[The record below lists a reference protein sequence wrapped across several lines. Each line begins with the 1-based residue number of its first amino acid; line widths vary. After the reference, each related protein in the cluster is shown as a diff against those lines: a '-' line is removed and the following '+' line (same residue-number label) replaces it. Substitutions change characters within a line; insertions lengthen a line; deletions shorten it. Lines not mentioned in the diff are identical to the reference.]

1 MTSQW
6 PLFHSTSKTSEVGRL
21 FFTKHCIIRSISSF
35 FYTECEL
42 QLNAFLYCQD
52 KKSTVLIVT
61 AIFDG
66 ELPCTHNATKSLDN
80 NWNYENY
87 SMHRGKS
94 YNFFCRFHQN
104 FDKCNG
110 SKSYL
115 MRRTEKKRY
124 AFRLFYQTK
133 YNYNM
138 LKF

>member
-6 PLFHSTSKTSEVGRL
+6 ALFHSTSKTSEVGRL
-21 FFTKHCIIRSISSF
+21 FFPKRCIIRSISSF

-52 KKSTVLIVT
+52 KKSTVLIVN
-61 AIFDG
+61 AILDG
-66 ELPCTHNATKSLDN
+66 ELPCTHNATNSLDK

-87 SMHRGKS
+87 SLHRGKS
-94 YNFFCRFHQN
+94 YNFFVVFIKILIN
-104 FDKCNG
+104 AMAVKVI
-110 SKSYL
+110 YWEEL
-115 MRRTEKKRY
+115 KKRY
-124 AFRLFYQTK
+124 TFRLFCQTK

>member
-1 MTSQW
+1 MTIISFHFENIGGRTFIFSQT
-6 PLFHSTSKTSEVGRL
+6 LYNK
-21 FFTKHCIIRSISSF
+21 INSSF

-94 YNFFCRFHQN
+94 YNFFLSFS
-104 FDKCNG
+104 F
-110 SKSYL
+110 
-115 MRRTEKKRY
+115 
-124 AFRLFYQTK
+124 
-133 YNYNM
+133 
-138 LKF
+138 